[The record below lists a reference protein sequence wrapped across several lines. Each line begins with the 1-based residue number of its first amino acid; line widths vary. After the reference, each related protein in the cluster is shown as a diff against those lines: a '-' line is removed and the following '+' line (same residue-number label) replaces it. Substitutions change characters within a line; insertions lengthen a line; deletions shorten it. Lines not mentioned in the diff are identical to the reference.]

1 MLCRNH
7 PLMSYKDAPS
17 WPPAWLRT
25 GGYDTTHPNGE
36 EAIPRAMTREEIEKR
51 IQELAQKYVVI
62 ADRKIIN

>member
-7 PLMSYKDAPS
+7 PLMRYKDAPS

-51 IQELAQKYVVI
+51 IQECMKF
-62 ADRKIIN
+62 